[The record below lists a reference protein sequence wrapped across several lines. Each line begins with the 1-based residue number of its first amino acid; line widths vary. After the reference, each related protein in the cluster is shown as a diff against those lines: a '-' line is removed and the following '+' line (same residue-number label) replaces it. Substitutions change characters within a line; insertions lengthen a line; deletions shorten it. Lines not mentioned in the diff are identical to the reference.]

1 NVDQLTRRGSEN
13 RKCFFHVRTDKRSR
27 SLLFVLSP
35 VHAGIPP
42 LVSNV
47 VFAFRVQVFRFVLR
61 VNQRRNGPDKV
72 LTARRNKKP
81 WPVFRVHS
89 QPLPALVPTAY
100 PVLIG
105 RNPQNSVVLA
115 RLGDARACVTSR
127 SPDLPI
133 GYSDEVVFSSL
144 TLDLNNFSS
153 YLVCRLTAT
162 DVRLTAP
169 PVKLPV
175 AIKRSRRSHSV
186 PADAVGLRKTPVHS
200 TEPGPVLRRV
210 KVFVKH
216 MHRGVPCIEELA
228 RKHIPISVQ

>member
-1 NVDQLTRRGSEN
+1 AL
-13 RKCFFHVRTDKRSR
+13 H
-27 SLLFVLSP
+27 
-35 VHAGIPP
+35 HALPI
-42 LVSNV
+42 
-47 VFAFRVQVFRFVLR
+47 FRVQVFRLGLR

-81 WPVFRVHS
+81 WPVFRVHG

-105 RNPQNSVVLA
+105 RNPHNSVFLE
-115 RLGDARACVTSR
+115 RLGNALTCVTSR
-127 SPDLPI
+127 SPDLTVGNP
-133 GYSDEVVFSSL
+133 DEVVFSSL
-144 TLDLNNFSS
+144 TLDLNYFSS

-162 DVRLTAP
+162 DVGLTAP
-169 PVKLPV
+169 PIKLPV
-175 AIKRSRRSHSV
+175 AIKCSRRSHSV
-186 PADAVGLRKTPVHS
+186 PAYTVGLRKAPVHS

-216 MHRGVPCIEELA
+216 MHRGVPFIEELT